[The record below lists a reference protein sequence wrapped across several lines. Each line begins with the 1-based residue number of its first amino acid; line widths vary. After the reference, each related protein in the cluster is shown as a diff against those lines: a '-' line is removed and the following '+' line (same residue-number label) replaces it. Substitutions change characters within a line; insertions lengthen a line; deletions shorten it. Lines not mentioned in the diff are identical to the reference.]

1 MTSRGGGAS
10 VRAMS
15 TPLRL
20 ALVLLCLALAVP
32 ALAQSRRGL
41 PAGIAEEGARY
52 DSCLAMAVKAPGDA
66 FEKALAWQAQGGAEA
81 ARHCAAVALLYNNQP
96 EAAAVRLEQLAQDM
110 RLQPPARR
118 AEVVA
123 QAGRAWMQGG
133 ELSRAVAAYTAAL
146 ELSPDNPEIWI
157 DRAEAY
163 AAAENY
169 WEAID
174 DLNRAVEL
182 DRNRFDAYTFRAAA
196 YRLVNEFGLAMEDAN
211 KAIELNPR
219 VADAWLE
226 RAILNRLRSDVPAAR
241 RDFLQV
247 LMLDPDGPAADAA
260 RANIEAME
268 LKLGNEPPATVPR
281 RRR

>member
-1 MTSRGGGAS
+1 
-10 VRAMS
+10 MS
-15 TPLRL
+15 IRTRL
-20 ALVLLCLALAVP
+20 TLACLILCAAVP
-32 ALAQSRRGL
+32 ALAQQKARPVPRL
-41 PAGIAEEGARY
+41 PAGISAEGARY
-52 DSCLAMAVKAPGDA
+52 DACLSKATKTPGDA
-66 FEKALAWQAQGGAEA
+66 FEDALAWQAQGGAEA

-110 RLQPPARR
+110 KLQPPSRR

-123 QAGRAWMQGG
+123 QAGRAWMQGRN
-133 ELSRAVAAYTAAL
+133 LSRAVAAYTAAL

-163 AAAENY
+163 ASAANY

-182 DRNRFDAYTFRAAA
+182 DRRRVDAYTFRAAA
-196 YRLVNEFGLAMEDAN
+196 YRLVNETGLAMEDAN
-211 KAIELNPR
+211 KAVELNPR
-219 VADAWLE
+219 LADAWLE
-226 RAILNRLRSDVPAAR
+226 RAILHRLRSDVPAAR

-247 LMLDPDGPAADAA
+247 LTLDPDGPAGDAA

-268 LKLGNEPPATVPR
+268 LKLDTNPPPTMPAR
-281 RRR
+281 RR

>member
-1 MTSRGGGAS
+1 
-10 VRAMS
+10 MS
-15 TPLRL
+15 ISTRI
-20 ALVLLCLALAVP
+20 ALVCFALCVAVP
-32 ALAQSRRGL
+32 ALAQQKARSVPRL
-41 PAGIAEEGARY
+41 PAGISEDGARY
-52 DSCLAMAVKAPGDA
+52 DACLTKATKTPGDA
-66 FEKALAWQAQGGAEA
+66 FEDALAWQAHGGAEA

-110 RLQPPARR
+110 KVQPPSRR

-123 QAGRAWMQGG
+123 QAGRAWMEGRN
-133 ELSRAVAAYTAAL
+133 LSRAVGAYTAAL
-146 ELSPDNPEIWI
+146 ELAPDNPEIWI

-163 AAAENY
+163 ASASNY

-182 DRNRFDAYTFRAAA
+182 DRRRVDAYTFRAAA
-196 YRLVNEFGLAMEDAN
+196 YRLVNEYGLAMEDATR
-211 KAIELNPR
+211 AVELNPR

-241 RDFLQV
+241 RDFLRV
-247 LMLDPDGPAADAA
+247 LMLDPDGPAGDAA

-268 LKLGNEPPATVPR
+268 LKLDSKPPSTLPQR
-281 RRR
+281 RR

>member
-1 MTSRGGGAS
+1 M
-10 VRAMS
+10 
-15 TPLRL
+15 
-20 ALVLLCLALAVP
+20 
-32 ALAQSRRGL
+32 
-41 PAGIAEEGARY
+41 RY
-52 DSCLAMAVKAPGDA
+52 DRCLTMAVKTPGDA
-66 FEKALAWQAQGGAEA
+66 FEEALAWQSQGGGEA

-123 QAGRAWMQGG
+123 QAGRAWMQGR
-133 ELSRAVAAYTAAL
+133 ELSRAVGAYTAAL

-163 AAAENY
+163 ANASNY

-174 DLNRAVEL
+174 DLNHAVEL
-182 DRNRFDAYTFRAAA
+182 DRRRVDAYTFRAAA
-196 YRLVNEFGLAMEDAN
+196 YRLVKEYGLAMEDAS
-211 KAIELNPR
+211 KAIELNAR

-226 RAILNRLRSDVPAAR
+226 RAILNRLRSDIPAAR

-247 LMLDPDGPAADAA
+247 LVLDPDGPAGDAA

-268 LKLGNEPPATVPR
+268 LKLDSNPPPTMPAR
-281 RRR
+281 RR

>member
-1 MTSRGGGAS
+1 MRK
-10 VRAMS
+10 VRLS
-15 TPLRL
+15 
-20 ALVLLCLALAVP
+20 LVLAILVFAVAAP
-32 ALAQSRRGL
+32 ALAQQRARSVPRL
-41 PAGIAEEGARY
+41 PAGVAEEGARY
-52 DSCLAMAVKAPGDA
+52 DACLTKATKTPGDA
-66 FEKALAWQAQGGAEA
+66 FEDALSWQAQGGAEA

-110 RLQPPARR
+110 RLQPPGRR

-123 QAGRAWMQGG
+123 QAGRAWMQGR
-133 ELSRAVAAYTAAL
+133 ELSRAVAAYTTAL

-163 AAAENY
+163 ASAANY

-174 DLNRAVEL
+174 DLNRAVDL
-182 DRNRFDAYTFRAAA
+182 DRRRVDAYTFRAAA
-196 YRLVNEFGLAMEDAN
+196 YRLVNEYGLAMEDAN
-211 KAIELNPR
+211 RAVELNPR

-268 LKLGNEPPATVPR
+268 LKLGNDPPPTMPPR
-281 RRR
+281 RR